1 MPGFPDQFRDL
12 AGFSSQGL
20 SYSTPSNTAVKMLD
34 ALINQAIYHY
44 NDEQL
49 GGWAGTAEKMFE
61 ADPDFA
67 MGKIFTLGL
76 ECFASNREKTAE
88 PRKKLFDLSSKS
100 KTLNLTSLEKM
111 HLKAAE
117 LMTSED
123 YYGAMVAFEDILAK
137 YPLDAYALHMA
148 YFLALTTGHT
158 SRLRDTPAS
167 VVKEYKPGMPFYGHV
182 HGKLCFGQGEMGDY
196 EASEIS
202 GRLALDHFPLDNW
215 SHHALAHN
223 FEESGRALQ
232 GSKFLQN
239 SEPQW
244 TQGTT
249 FSHHLWWHT
258 SLFYVQLGEFE
269 SALTLYDDTIGPMT
283 LKDGGNF
290 PLSDG
295 SALLMR
301 LQLEGVDIGD
311 RAREQAAKWESHDED
326 FVSLFYDGH
335 SCFTNLMAGNMAE
348 NTKWMENMREY
359 IAGDRKGW
367 NKEVTEKVG
376 LPLMEGITQFFAG
389 DYARA
394 VEILNPVMPDVQ
406 KMIQG
411 SGAQK
416 DIFQQILLH
425 SCVRSG
431 TPGDLANA
439 REMMDQKLVRRKIK
453 EHTPLNKRFME
464 KMMTVH
470 QTQG

>member
-1 MPGFPDQFRDL
+1 MPGFPDKFRDL
-12 AGFSSQGL
+12 AAFSGQGL

-34 ALINQAIYHY
+34 AIIHQVTYNY

-49 GGWAGTAEKMFE
+49 GGFPGTAQKMFK

-67 MGKIFTLGL
+67 MGKILTIGL
-76 ECFASNREKTAE
+76 ECFMSNREKSAV
-88 PRKKLFDLSSKS
+88 PRRMLFDLSNRA
-100 KTLNLTSLEKM
+100 KTLNLTKLETL

-117 LMTSED
+117 LITSED
-123 YYGAMVAFEDILAK
+123 FYGAMVAFEDILAQ

-196 EASEIS
+196 DASEIS

-215 SHHALAHN
+215 SHHALSHN

-232 GSKFLQN
+232 GSKFLRN
-239 SEPQW
+239 SEPEW

-249 FSHHLWWHT
+249 FSQHLWWHS

-269 SALTLYDDTIGPMT
+269 SALTLYDDTIGPMS
-283 LKDGGNF
+283 LEDGGNF
-290 PLSDG
+290 PLTDG

-311 RAREQAAKWESHDED
+311 RAKEQAAKWESHNED

-335 SCFTNLMAGNMAE
+335 SCFTNLMAGNTAE
-348 NTKWMENMREY
+348 NAKWMDNMREY
-359 IAGDRKGW
+359 IKGERK
-367 NKEVTEKVG
+367 V
-376 LPLMEGITQFFAG
+376 F
-389 DYARA
+389 
-394 VEILNPVMPDVQ
+394 
-406 KMIQG
+406 
-411 SGAQK
+411 
-416 DIFQQILLH
+416 
-425 SCVRSG
+425 
-431 TPGDLANA
+431 
-439 REMMDQKLVRRKIK
+439 
-453 EHTPLNKRFME
+453 
-464 KMMTVH
+464 
-470 QTQG
+470 